1 MAHRSSVRA
10 YEAPARE
17 TLGVRYLGE
26 KRIGLGR
33 LERQER
39 EPFPA
44 IDPSDGT
51 RREAAEP
58 SGRVVQKYRPTERAH
73 LRSPT

>member
-1 MAHRSSVRA
+1 MRAH
-10 YEAPARE
+10 EAPALEALR
-17 TLGVRYLGE
+17 LGYLGE
-26 KRIGLGR
+26 ERSGLGV

-39 EPFPA
+39 EPLPA
-44 IDPSDGT
+44 VDPRDDT

-58 SGRVVQKYRPTERAH
+58 SGRVVQQHRPAERAH